1 MKNNADCYLKLRLYH
16 QLNKS
21 PTQNGKPLKHLCS
34 LRQAKESATS
44 VPLYVKTFQ
53 IYIDVRSLLNLSYFH
68 NKIPSSRIL

>member
-1 MKNNADCYLKLRLYH
+1 MKNEADSYLKLRLYH

-44 VPLYVKTFQ
+44 VPL
-53 IYIDVRSLLNLSYFH
+53 LLKNSQL
-68 NKIPSSRIL
+68 ILMSEVY